1 MGTWIDTERIYGI
14 GIGGFWLGGANPPVC
29 SARNPRAICH
39 PGQGGS
45 IGWADPDQNLAVA
58 ICHNR
63 LFNPTTCEE
72 DAILVVANAVREA
85 LGLD

>member
-1 MGTWIDTERIYGI
+1 MPLPLS
-14 GIGGFWLGGANPPVC
+14 IGGYWLGGPTPPVA
-29 SARNPRAICH
+29 SAQSPRALCH

-63 LFNPTTCEE
+63 MFNALELEKDPVFP
-72 DAILVVANAVREA
+72 ISQAVRKA
-85 LGLD
+85 LDISAD